1 MTDIHTH
8 ILPGM
13 DDGAATVEQ
22 SLGMLKSCKEQ
33 GVDTVVLTPH
43 FYPWMEALDSF
54 LERRAQAFRQLSA
67 VLTDDMP
74 RLVLGA
80 EVAWYPNLDT
90 MGQIGE
96 LALGES
102 NCIMV
107 EMPNAPWTETML
119 EQIERLNAV
128 AGLVPILAHV
138 ERYLHLQKEGQIKRL
153 QDMGAV
159 MQLSA
164 GMLLSPL
171 KRRKAISLLKAGT
184 WVLGSDCHDLE
195 QRPPCLGPA
204 IAKLETY
211 SLENPDVI
219 LGWQPDMI
227 DISDTT
233 QW

>member
-13 DDGAATVEQ
+13 DDGAATVAQ
-22 SLGMLKSCKEQ
+22 SLAMLKSCKEQ

-54 LERRAQAFRQLSA
+54 LERRAQAFRQLSEA
-67 VLTDDMP
+67 LEPDMP

-96 LALGES
+96 LSLGES

-107 EMPNAPWTETML
+107 EMPNAPWTATML
-119 EQIERLNAV
+119 EQIARLSAV
-128 AGLVPILAHV
+128 AGLTPILAHV
-138 ERYLHLQKEGQIKRL
+138 ERYIHLQKEGQVERL

-164 GMLLSPL
+164 GMLLSTL
-171 KRRKAISLLKAGT
+171 KRRKAMSLLKTGT
-184 WVLGSDCHDLE
+184 WVLGSDCHDPE
-195 QRPPCLGPA
+195 QRPPCMGPA
-204 IAKLETY
+204 TAKLAAY

-219 LGWQPDMI
+219 LNWQP
-227 DISDTT
+227 
-233 QW
+233 

>member
-22 SLGMLKSCKEQ
+22 SLAMLKTSKEQ

-54 LERRAQAFRQLSA
+54 LERRDQAFRQLQA
-67 VLTDDMP
+67 ALAPDMP
-74 RLVLGA
+74 KLVLGA

-96 LALGES
+96 LALGQS

-119 EQIERLNAV
+119 EQIERLSAV

-153 QDMGAV
+153 QDMDAV

-171 KRRKAISLLKAGT
+171 KRRKAMSLLKAGT
-184 WVLGSDCHDLE
+184 WVLGSDCHDPE
-195 QRPPCLGPA
+195 QRPPCMGA
-204 IAKLETY
+204 AVAKLGSN

-219 LGWQPDMI
+219 LNWQPDLY
-227 DISDTT
+227 DTT

>member
-13 DDGAATVEQ
+13 DDGAATVDQ
-22 SLGMLKSCKEQ
+22 SLEMLKCCKEQ

-54 LERRAQAFRQLSA
+54 LERRAQAFRQLTA
-67 VLTDDMP
+67 AMEPDMP
-74 RLVLGA
+74 QLVLGA

-96 LALGES
+96 LSLGQS

-107 EMPNAPWTETML
+107 EMPNAPWTEPML
-119 EQIERLNAV
+119 DQIERLSAV
-128 AGLVPILAHV
+128 AGMTPILAHV
-138 ERYLHLQKEGQIKRL
+138 ERYMHLQKEGQLQRL
-153 QDMGAV
+153 QDIGVV

-164 GMLLSPL
+164 GMLLSSL
-171 KRRKAISLLKAGT
+171 KRRKAMALLKTGA

-195 QRPPCLGPA
+195 QRPPCMGQA
-204 IAKLETY
+204 VAKLE
-211 SLENPDVI
+211 SHFLENPDVI
-219 LGWQPDMI
+219 LDWQP
-227 DISDTT
+227 
-233 QW
+233 

>member
-13 DDGAATVEQ
+13 DDGAATVDQ
-22 SLGMLKSCKEQ
+22 SLEMLKCCKEQ

-54 LERRAQAFRQLSA
+54 LERRAQAFRQLTA
-67 VLTDDMP
+67 EIEPDMP
-74 RLVLGA
+74 QLVLGA

-96 LALGES
+96 LSLGQS

-107 EMPNAPWTETML
+107 EMPNAPWTEPML
-119 EQIERLNAV
+119 DQIERLSAV
-128 AGLVPILAHV
+128 AGMTPILAHV
-138 ERYLHLQKEGQIKRL
+138 ERYMHLQKEGQLQRL
-153 QDMGAV
+153 QDIGVV

-164 GMLLSPL
+164 GMLLSSL
-171 KRRKAISLLKAGT
+171 KRRKAISLLKTGA

-195 QRPPCLGPA
+195 QRPPCMGQA
-204 IAKLETY
+204 VAKLE
-211 SLENPDVI
+211 SHFLENPDVI
-219 LGWQPDMI
+219 LDWQP
-227 DISDTT
+227 
-233 QW
+233 